1 MVSYDIKDQD
11 PCLSS
16 DLCSVLSCYDHLMR
30 ERAKDPD
37 RSYYNAVLIAELISE
52 RLDIDLSG
60 GDLMLAYDYIS
71 NRCLYK

>member
-1 MVSYDIKDQD
+1 MASYDIKEQD

-52 RLDIDLSG
+52 RLDIELSG
-60 GDLMLAYDYIS
+60 GDLMLVYDYIS
-71 NRCLYK
+71 GRSQYK